1 MSRGRTFV
9 VLTINEQRK
18 DICYLTINEQ
28 RKEICYLT
36 INEQEEG
43 HLSF

>member
-28 RKEICYLT
+28 RKDICRF
-36 INEQEEG
+36 NNN
-43 HLSF
+43 